1 MPKSRVG
8 KRKVNVP
15 VRRAARGDWTSDDRD
30 SGLHSARSD
39 NSAQSLAHRHCTS
52 QMTWTTPATAVYHTV
67 THINSAQLLA
77 HRHCTSQTTWT
88 TPATAVYHTVTHIKF
103 TLGILL
109 LTVEHFKPLCA

>member
-8 KRKVNVP
+8 KPKVNVP

-39 NSAQSLAHRHCTS
+39 NSAQS
-52 QMTWTTPATAVYHTV
+52 P
-67 THINSAQLLA
+67 A

-88 TPATAVYHTVTHIKF
+88 TPATAVYHTVAHIKF